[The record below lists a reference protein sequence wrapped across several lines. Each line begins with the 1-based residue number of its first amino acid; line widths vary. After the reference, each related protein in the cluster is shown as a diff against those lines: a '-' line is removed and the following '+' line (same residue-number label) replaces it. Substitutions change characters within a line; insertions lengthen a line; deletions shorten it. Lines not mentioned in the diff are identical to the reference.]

1 MDLLKKLTAIA
12 AFALACPAAE
22 LGYFSKHDAGQE
34 VFSFLSTFDS
44 PRNAALEKSAS
55 ALPSTDPTITQ
66 LNPAA
71 LLIADG
77 KKRVAEIHWQTG
89 EFADNQGTLSFT
101 TQFDKFLVQISYN
114 WIQYGTIVGYDQ
126 YGEENGVE
134 YKPVSQLATATVTYP
149 MKHIRFGATLKFA
162 SDKLTGDEQDQT
174 AMAAAFDWGLTWISD
189 SKNYG
194 FSVVARDFGAMIRGY
209 VKKDADDT
217 HPLSQTFAFGGFVK
231 PRTIPRLTL
240 FAETDFPRY
249 AEPDL
254 NLGAEYALGEYFRIR
269 AGFTRTWLDI
279 SRDIKELASSS
290 DRPDETNEAR
300 LFSLGLGYTSS
311 LFAFDYAFSYLAE
324 SLGYE
329 HRLGLR
335 VEF

>member
-1 MDLLKKLTAIA
+1 MELLKKISAIA
-12 AFALACPAAE
+12 ALALACPAAE

-44 PRNAALEKSAS
+44 PRNAALEKSSS
-55 ALPSTDPTITQ
+55 ALPSTDPTIAQ

-71 LLIADG
+71 LLITDG

-89 EFADNQGTLSFT
+89 EFAANQGTISYT
-101 TQFDKFLVQISYN
+101 TQIQKYILQISYN
-114 WIQYGTIVGYDQ
+114 WLSYGTIKGYNEW
-126 YGEENGVE
+126 GEENGSE
-134 YKPVSQLATATVTYP
+134 YKPYSQLATATVAFP

-162 SDKLTGDEQDQT
+162 SDKLTGDAEDQT
-174 AMAAAFDWGLTWISD
+174 AMAFAFDWGLTWMSD

-194 FSVVARDFGAMIRGY
+194 FSFVAKDFGAMLRGY
-209 VKKDADDT
+209 VKENADDT
-217 HPLSQTFAFGGFVK
+217 YPLSQTFAIGGFLK
-231 PRTIPRLTL
+231 PRRVPRLTL

-269 AGFTRTWLDI
+269 GGFTRTWLDI
-279 SRDIKELASSS
+279 SRDIKELASSAS
-290 DRPDETNEAR
+290 RPDESNEAR
-300 LFSLGLGYTSS
+300 IFSLGLGYTSD
-311 LFAFDYAFSYLAE
+311 LFSFDYAFSVLPQD
-324 SLGYE
+324 LGYE

-335 VEF
+335 LEF

>member
-12 AFALACPAAE
+12 AFALACPAAD

-55 ALPSTDPTITQ
+55 ALPTTDPSIAQ

-71 LLIADG
+71 VLIPDG
-77 KKRVAEIHWQTG
+77 KKHVAEIHWQTG
-89 EFADNQGTLSFT
+89 EFANNQGTISYT
-101 TQFDKFLVQISYN
+101 TQFDKFVVQVSYN
-114 WIQYGTIVGYDQ
+114 WLSYGTIVGYDE
-126 YGEENGVE
+126 YGEENGSE
-134 YKPVSQLATATVTYP
+134 YKPFSQLATATVAFP

-162 SDKLTGDEQDQT
+162 SDKLTGDNEDQT
-174 AMAAAFDWGLTWISD
+174 AMAAAFDWGLTWMSD
-189 SKNYG
+189 TKNYG
-194 FSVVARDFGAMIRGY
+194 FSFVAKDFGAMIRGY
-209 VKKDADDT
+209 LKKGADDSY
-217 HPLSQTFAFGGFVK
+217 PLSQTFAFGGFFK
-231 PRTIPRLTL
+231 PRSLPRMTL

-269 AGFTRTWLDI
+269 AGFTHTWLDLF
-279 SRDIKELASSS
+279 RTAKDLASSS
-290 DRPDETNEAR
+290 GKPDETNEAR
-300 LFSLGLGYTSS
+300 LFSLGLGYNSS
-311 LFAFDYAFSYLAE
+311 LFAVDYAFSYLAE

>member
-22 LGYFSKHDAGQE
+22 LGYFSKHDAGKE

-44 PRNAALEKSAS
+44 PRNTALEKSAA
-55 ALPSTDPTITQ
+55 ALPTTDPSITQ

-71 LLIADG
+71 VLIPEG
-77 KKRVAEIHWQTG
+77 KKRIAAIHWQTG
-89 EFADNQGTLSFT
+89 EFASNQGTISFT
-101 TQFDKFLVQISYN
+101 TQFDKYIVQVSYN
-114 WIQYGTIVGYDQ
+114 WSSVGTITGYD
-126 YGEENGVE
+126 ENGAPNGSE
-134 YKPVSQLATATVTYP
+134 YNPFSQLTTATVAFP

-162 SDKLTGDEQDQT
+162 SDKLTGDNEDQT
-174 AMAAAFDWGLTWISD
+174 ALAAAFDWGVTWMSD
-189 SKNYG
+189 TKNYG
-194 FSVVARDFGAMIRGY
+194 FSFAARDFGAQLRGY
-209 VKKDADDT
+209 VKKDADDSN
-217 HPLSQTFAFGGFVK
+217 PLSQTFAFGGFLK
-231 PRTIPRLTL
+231 PRSVPRLTL

-254 NLGAEYALGEYFRIR
+254 NLGAEYALGEFFRIR

-290 DRPDETNEAR
+290 SRPDETNEAR

-311 LFAFDYAFSYLAE
+311 LFSFDYAFSYLAE

>member
-1 MDLLKKLTAIA
+1 MDLLKKLSAIA
-12 AFALACPAAE
+12 VFAIACPASDF
-22 LGYFSKHDAGQE
+22 GYFSKHDAGQE

-71 LLIADG
+71 ILIADG
-77 KKRVAEIHWQTG
+77 KKRVAEAHWQTG
-89 EFADNQGTLSFT
+89 EFAGNVGTLSFT
-101 TQFDKFLVQISYN
+101 TQFDKYIVQVSYN
-114 WIQYGTIVGYDQ
+114 WSSVGTITGYDEQ
-126 YGEENGVE
+126 GEPNGSE
-134 YKPVSQLATATVTYP
+134 YKPLSQLATATVAFP
-149 MKHIRFGATLKFA
+149 MKHIRFGATIKFA
-162 SDKLTGDEQDQT
+162 SDKLTGDSEDQT
-174 AMAAAFDWGLTWISD
+174 AMAAAFDWGLTWMSD
-189 SKNYG
+189 TKNYG
-194 FSVVARDFGAMIRGY
+194 FSFVARDFGAMIRGY
-209 VKKDADDT
+209 VKENADDT
-217 HPLSQTFAFGGFVK
+217 YPLSQTFAFGGFLK
-231 PRTIPRLTL
+231 PRSVPRLTL

-269 AGFTRTWLDI
+269 AGFTRTWLDL

-290 DRPDETNEAR
+290 SRPDETNEAR
-300 LFSLGLGYTSS
+300 MFSLGLGYTSN